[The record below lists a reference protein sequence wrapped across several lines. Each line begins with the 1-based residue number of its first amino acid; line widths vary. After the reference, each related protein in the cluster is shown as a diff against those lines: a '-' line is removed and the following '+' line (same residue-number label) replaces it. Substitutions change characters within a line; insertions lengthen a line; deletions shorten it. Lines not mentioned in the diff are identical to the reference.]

1 MAQDSSLSSFWD
13 SRYQQQVTPWESGQL
28 PAGFAALVQPLLPL
42 AHSVLLPGCGSGYEV
57 AYLQRQGLQ
66 VAAIDFSAEA
76 VARAREQLG
85 PLAPL
90 VRQADFFSD
99 EVDGS
104 WDWVYERAFLC
115 ALPPPRWPA
124 YAEKMARLVKPG
136 GYLAGYFFLRPTLK
150 GPPFGAEL
158 ARLQALFQPWFRL
171 CQQTPVSGSLPVFAP
186 DEYWLCWQR
195 SDAHLTTV
203 I

>member
-28 PAGFAALVQPLLPL
+28 PAGFAALVQPLLSRV
-42 AHSVLLPGCGSGYEV
+42 HSVLLPGCGSGYEV
-57 AYLQRQGLQ
+57 SYLQRQGLQ

-76 VARAREQLG
+76 VALARQQLG
-85 PLAPL
+85 PLAEL

-115 ALPPPRWPA
+115 ALPPSRWPD

-158 ARLQALFQPWFRL
+158 ARLQELFQPWFTL
-171 CQQTPVSGSLPVFAP
+171 QLQTPVSSSLPVFAP
-186 DEYWLCWQR
+186 DEYWLNWQR
-195 SDAHLTTV
+195 SEKLMRV

>member
-1 MAQDSSLSSFWD
+1 MSSFWD
-13 SRYQQQVTPWESGQL
+13 SRYRQQVTPWESGQL
-28 PAGFAALVQPLLPL
+28 PAGFAALVPTLLPRV
-42 AHSVLLPGCGSGYEV
+42 HSVLLPGCGSGYEV
-57 AYLQRQGLQ
+57 AYLQRQGLR

-76 VARAREQLG
+76 VARARQQLG
-85 PLAPL
+85 PLARL
-90 VRQADFFSD
+90 VRQADFFGD

-115 ALPPPRWPA
+115 ALPPSRWPA
-124 YAEKMARLVKPG
+124 YAEKMAQLVKPG

-150 GPPFGAEL
+150 GPPFGAAL
-158 ARLQALFQPWFRL
+158 TQLQALFQPWFSL
-171 CQQTPVSGSLPVFAP
+171 QQQTPVSGSLPVFAP

-195 SDAHLTTV
+195 SENLMPV

>member
-28 PAGFAALVQPLLPL
+28 PAGFAALVQPLLPRV
-42 AHSVLLPGCGSGYEV
+42 HSVLLPGCGSGYEV
-57 AYLQRQGLQ
+57 SYLQRQGLQ

-76 VARAREQLG
+76 VALARQQLG
-85 PLAPL
+85 PLAEL

-115 ALPPPRWPA
+115 ALPPSRWPD

-158 ARLQALFQPWFRL
+158 ARLQELFQPWFTL
-171 CQQTPVSGSLPVFAP
+171 QLQTPVSGSLPVFAP
-186 DEYWLCWQR
+186 DEYWLNWQR
-195 SDAHLTTV
+195 SEKLMRV

>member
-66 VAAIDFSAEA
+66 VAAIDFSAAA
-76 VARAREQLG
+76 VAQARQQLG
-85 PLAPL
+85 PLSEL

-115 ALPPPRWPA
+115 ALPPSRWPA
-124 YAEKMARLVKPG
+124 YAEKMAHLVKPG

-158 ARLQALFQPWFRL
+158 TRLQALFQPWFSL
-171 CQQTPVSGSLPVFAP
+171 QQQTPVSGSLPVFAP

-195 SDAHLTTV
+195 SEKLMPV